1 MEGQKLNNLLSNKAL
16 LADRLNPITR
26 DRVLSWTTK
35 PNIKFRIFCDFYGF
49 VIHNWQSIPKTGG
62 EERNSTE
69 YSIINTGYPL
79 FQETKKS
86 KELDN

>member
-1 MEGQKLNNLLSNKAL
+1 MDLLSTIG
-16 LADRLNPITR
+16 NPFQ
-26 DRVLSWTTK
+26 K
-35 PNIKFRIFCDFYGF
+35 
-49 VIHNWQSIPKTGG
+49 QGG